1 MLPKNE
7 NGVPQGSVISVTL
20 FLIAINNI
28 FDNLLPPIKYTI
40 FSDDCNI
47 FCSGV
52 NIRTTVELIQQA
64 LDELLKWSTTTGFNF
79 SPSKTQCIIFCKKRN
94 QNLLHINLNN
104 IILSYT
110 DKIKI
115 LGMTFD
121 HKLNWNP
128 LLKNLKINANNNMK
142 IIKTLSHHSWGSD
155 KNSLIS
161 IYKAI
166 ILAKMEYGA
175 VIYNTAK
182 NKILNI
188 LIPIH
193 NQGIRLATG
202 AFRTSPTASIM
213 CNAGELPLEFRR
225 IKETLKFV
233 TKFSNNKTLIPI
245 RRPLNIRTV

>member
-40 FSDDCNI
+40 FADDCNI

-79 SPSKTQCIIFCKKRN
+79 SPSKTQCIIFCKNRN

-188 LIPIH
+188 LNPIH
-193 NQGIRLATG
+193 NQGIRLQVPQVPSAQAQQQALCAT
-202 AFRTSPTASIM
+202 
-213 CNAGELPLEFRR
+213 LENYHLNL
-225 IKETLKFV
+225 EGLK
-233 TKFSNNKTLIPI
+233 KH
-245 RRPLNIRTV
+245 